1 MATMRDVARA
11 AGVSTKTVSRVLN
24 RSPHVDPGTRARV
37 ETIMREF
44 DYVPN
49 SLATTFRSGRT
60 AVIGVAVP
68 DIVDPFFAAIVR
80 AVEVVAQTRG
90 MSTLVTSLGD
100 DPAREESILESILRG
115 QPSGLVVAPIS
126 DDQGTLARWGERM
139 PIVFV
144 DRSPVGLAADSFTQD
159 DVTGGF
165 DATMHLVEHGHRR
178 IAFLGDRATLP
189 TTAARLRGYQSAL
202 RTAGLTADD
211 ELVVMDA
218 TTRGAA
224 TSALQALRNLS
235 QPVTAVFSSNVRST
249 IALIP
254 TPDPVSIVAFGD
266 FPLADQL
273 RPSISVI
280 DQDAAELGRLAA
292 TRILDRLDHPNRR
305 FRRSTVLPVH
315 LVERE
320 SCREQ
325 PGPPG

>member
-1 MATMRDVARA
+1 MRDVALA

-24 RSPHVDPGTRARV
+24 HNPHVDPSTRARV

-60 AVIGVAVP
+60 AVIGVAIP

-80 AVEVVAQTRG
+80 AVELVAQTRG

-100 DPAREESILESILRG
+100 DSAREGPILESMLRG

-126 DDQGTLARWGERM
+126 DDQSTLARWAERM

-159 DVTGGF
+159 DFTGAF

-189 TTAARLRGYQSAL
+189 TTAARLRGYRAAL
-202 RTAGLTADD
+202 HTAGLAADD
-211 ELVVMDA
+211 DLIAMGA
-218 TTRGAA
+218 STRTAA
-224 TSALQALRNLS
+224 AGALQSLRGLAR
-235 QPVTAVFSSNVRST
+235 PVTAIFSSNVRCT
-249 IALIP
+249 MALIP
-254 TPDPVSIVAFGD
+254 TPDPVSIVTFGD
-266 FPLADQL
+266 FPLADLL
-273 RPSISVI
+273 RPSMSVI
-280 DQDAAELGRLAA
+280 AQDAAELGRLAA
-292 TRILDRLDHPNRR
+292 TRILERLDHPNRR

-320 SCREQ
+320 SCEA
-325 PGPPG
+325 PPGLSG